1 MNAIIVGAGVTG
13 TVLARSLIAKGHN
26 VVLIDPDE
34 DTARHA
40 ANQLDCMVIADRGNK
55 ISVLFDAGIERA
67 DVLIVVTESDE
78 VNLITCGIVES
89 LNPEI
94 FKIARV
100 RNPDYLET
108 FMLPGQKL
116 LGVDK
121 IVFPD
126 EVATTAIVKAIE
138 HGAISDVMAFENSE
152 YEIVRFTI
160 NENSILNGLKIAEIH
175 KHVPCHF
182 VVVSI
187 EEGDENIIPSGS
199 TVLKPNIKLAILTH
213 LDNVKV
219 FYELAGF
226 KMKPLRKIAIVGMGR
241 IGKMIAEHLLKK
253 ASVGFFKKLFR
264 KTANRNIIII
274 EKDEAVAKDAAQK
287 FPDALVYNADIMNE
301 GFIEEASIHECDLVI
316 TVTQNYELNMI
327 ASTLLK
333 NLGVDKTITLVQ
345 SPTMEAI
352 ANKIGID
359 VVISYKGAV
368 ADAILSHLSGKNVT
382 AVHTIGTGTLE
393 ILEITVSETSQIISK
408 SIKDFAEHGV
418 FLVMLVERNALSFL
432 PNGTTELSVGDRV
445 VLICQSSE
453 SQRISKMISGEQ

>member
-1 MNAIIVGAGVTG
+1 
-13 TVLARSLIAKGHN
+13 
-26 VVLIDPDE
+26 
-34 DTARHA
+34 
-40 ANQLDCMVIADRGNK
+40 
-55 ISVLFDAGIERA
+55 
-67 DVLIVVTESDE
+67 
-78 VNLITCGIVES
+78 
-89 LNPEI
+89 
-94 FKIARV
+94 
-100 RNPDYLET
+100 
-108 FMLPGQKL
+108 
-116 LGVDK
+116 
-121 IVFPD
+121 
-126 EVATTAIVKAIE
+126 
-138 HGAISDVMAFENSE
+138 
-152 YEIVRFTI
+152 
-160 NENSILNGLKIAEIH
+160 
-175 KHVPCHF
+175 
-182 VVVSI
+182 
-187 EEGDENIIPSGS
+187 
-199 TVLKPNIKLAILTH
+199 
-213 LDNVKV
+213 
-219 FYELAGF
+219 
-226 KMKPLRKIAIVGMGR
+226 
-241 IGKMIAEHLLKK
+241 MIAEHLLKK

-264 KTANRNIIII
+264 TTANRNIIII

-301 GFIEEASIHECDLVI
+301 GFIEEAAIHECDLVI